1 MVQSGT
7 EDDFYA
13 YTQEWTTAINRGEV
27 CIWGQQCRLHILW
40 QLDMLTRKL
49 LSQHLVS
56 GTGSQDEVTE
66 AVVKDQ
72 DLLFW
77 LDILTGWLLNERSA
91 SVLKQVIILW
101 MTICVHALAKP
112 LTKQCKY
119 DNEKG
124 TSKKKALK
132 NELSKAQ

>member
-1 MVQSGT
+1 M
-7 EDDFYA
+7 
-13 YTQEWTTAINRGEV
+13 
-27 CIWGQQCRLHILW
+27 
-40 QLDMLTRKL
+40 RKL

-56 GTGSQDEVTE
+56 GTISQGEVTE
-66 AVVKDQ
+66 AMVKDE

-101 MTICVHALAKP
+101 MMIRVHALAKP
-112 LTKQCKY
+112 NVSEQYKY
-119 DNEKG
+119 DNEKDA
-124 TSKKKALK
+124 SKKKALR